1 MCWARLE
8 QAASRLRGQ
17 QLPTQSPAAGAPSGP
32 RHEGAWPSILVTQGQ
47 CAARGLARSSERSGS
62 CGVPRAGTG
71 GSRPGPSLPVSAR
84 GSAEAVARHRSLR
97 PPPPSAA
104 RPLPGFRPVTRL
116 PRKEDLGFVLG
127 ELKRDRPLRR
137 LAGGILLL
145 GFAYSGTK
153 ATRPRLGRLPALV
166 WPTTLASRTQPP
178 ATVPSHWKCPR
189 GSVPDF
195 PVVLRQ
201 GAEGEQVTQSGCRGG
216 AGNSVRGP

>member
-1 MCWARLE
+1 MRERGRASSSPRVSAQPGVWHGAQRE
-8 QAASRLRGQ
+8 AA
-17 QLPTQSPAAGAPSGP
+17 AAGCRVPG
-32 RHEGAWPSILVTQGQ
+32 L
-47 CAARGLARSSERSGS
+47 AARGPAR
-62 CGVPRAGTG
+62 
-71 GSRPGPSLPVSAR
+71 PVSAR

-127 ELKRDRPLRR
+127 EPKRDRPLRR